1 MNTQDLDKLVT
12 KYGPI
17 TIQVEETPHPHFRA
31 TSKQFSLP
39 GDTAFDAL
47 AAVADMHARPP
58 LSPSVPPTSSDR
70 LNNMPATIQMADL
83 TYRLV
88 QPFVLHPDG
97 RSEGPY
103 YRREGDASLR
113 LYVPEPAYLAGLI
126 DNPTAM
132 YHVD

>member
-1 MNTQDLDKLVT
+1 MTSNALNKLVT
-12 KYGPI
+12 VHGPI
-17 TIQVEETPHPHFRA
+17 TIEVNALSGEFYA
-31 TSKQFSLP
+31 SSSKAYSGFAES
-39 GDTAFDAL
+39 AFAALDKL
-47 AAVADMHARPP
+47 AAAIDAKTAQPE
-58 LSPSVPPTSSDR
+58 PTPSDR

-113 LYVPEPAYLAGLI
+113 LYIPEAAYLAGLI
-126 DNPTAM
+126 DTPTAM
-132 YHVD
+132 YHVE